1 MLFLDFFYLGSKFS
15 LGDKLCHGM
24 IASSTPGIFI
34 LADIA
39 ILFQS

>member
-1 MLFLDFFYLGSKFS
+1 
-15 LGDKLCHGM
+15 M